1 MTKQIQLSIITPD
14 DIFWNEP
21 VQEII
26 LPTNNGQMGVLWNHA
41 DLITAIDIGM
51 MRIRKQGSSWIGFA
65 LDNGFATV
73 RNNRVTVLVNS
84 AESKQTIAEEEARN
98 EFTQATEALNNAPN
112 QKARIEAN
120 LVYKR
125 AKARYLVANN

>member
-14 DIFWNEP
+14 EIFWNEP

-51 MRIRKQGSSWIGFA
+51 MRIRKQGNSWIAFA

-84 AESKQTIAEEEARN
+84 AESKQTIAEDEARN
-98 EFTQATEALNNAPN
+98 NFTLATEALTNAPN

>member
-14 DIFWNEP
+14 EIFWNEP

-51 MRIRKQGSSWIGFA
+51 MRIRKQGSAWIAFA

-84 AESKQTIAEEEARN
+84 AESKQTIAEDEARN
-98 EFTQATEALNNAPN
+98 NFTLATEALTNAPN